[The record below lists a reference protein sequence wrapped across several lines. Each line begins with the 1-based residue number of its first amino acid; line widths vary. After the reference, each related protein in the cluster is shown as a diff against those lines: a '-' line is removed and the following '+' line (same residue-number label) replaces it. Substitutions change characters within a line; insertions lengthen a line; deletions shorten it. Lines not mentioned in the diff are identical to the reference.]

1 MKQGLDGG
9 HRAPTKK
16 SVARGRQVSAA
27 TVLLSALLMAAISG
41 TAEATTVGAV
51 SVAQM
56 RVLIINGQGLL
67 ERGQTEASR
76 LKFHS
81 SAVYSDYVTFAQ
93 DSANEIGI
101 DAEIRQSDDEAETV
115 GWVRSAAQEGFD
127 AMLMNPAGFLNSSAV
142 GAAVGEVGIP
152 FFEVHYSNVVA
163 AGLLTTIGQN
173 ATGCFYG
180 TKLLGYRYALMA
192 AAATA
197 TSEWSK
203 FDYPKAALA

>member
-1 MKQGLDGG
+1 MAQRLDGG
-9 HRAPTKK
+9 HCAPW
-16 SVARGRQVSAA
+16 GRQVSAA
-27 TVLLSALLMAAISG
+27 TVLLSAVLSAVAVSG
-41 TAEATTVGAV
+41 TTEATTISAA
-51 SVAQM
+51 SAAQM
-56 RVLIINGQGLL
+56 RVLIINGKGLL

-81 SAVYSDYVTFAQ
+81 SAVYSDYVAFAQ

-142 GAAVGEVGIP
+142 GAAVGEVGMP